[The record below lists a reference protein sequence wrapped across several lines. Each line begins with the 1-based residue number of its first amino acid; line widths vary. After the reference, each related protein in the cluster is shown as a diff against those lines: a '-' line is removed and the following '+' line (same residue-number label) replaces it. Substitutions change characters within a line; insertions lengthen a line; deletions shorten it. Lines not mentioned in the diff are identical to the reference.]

1 MRLVIRI
8 YQLIWLIYE
17 IKTMIKDI
25 TSLWKTTKLG
35 KLSIQ
40 EEGEEEVQQKDKL
53 KNMFRIK

>member
-8 YQLIWLIYE
+8 YRLIWLIYE